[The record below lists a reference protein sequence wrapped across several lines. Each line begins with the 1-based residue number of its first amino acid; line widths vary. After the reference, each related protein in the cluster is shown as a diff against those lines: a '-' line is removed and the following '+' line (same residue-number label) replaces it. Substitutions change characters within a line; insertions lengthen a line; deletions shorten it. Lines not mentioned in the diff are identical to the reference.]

1 MALTQ
6 VTMLHKAPPKAYH
19 KTTQILTAAQ
29 LCSRSSDWLA
39 QRPNTVSADPLVG
52 QQRALRALHHAQS
65 ISGDFAHVFA
75 VIPDGMDIKDT
86 FSAVAER
93 QQWTMHTP
101 SDWAY
106 VINPEQ
112 PNQPI
117 CLPLPASAARVIV
130 EQLRTLLKTEPLER
144 APLLDRLQAQ
154 FNWPALNSYVA
165 RVADK
170 SFADISTKQLAQVIV
185 AQDKDQTWVYCPKLG
200 EAELFGQLHLQTK
213 AGTMTSGLDL
223 IQPGALLKANGGTL
237 VIDAE
242 NLLNK
247 RSYWQRLKHIL
258 KCGEFVWQQ
267 PAATAGYFTPEPIPV
282 KLKVILAGSR
292 ALLSDLRDLDADF
305 ANLFPFLADF
315 TDHFSITNQDV
326 STYFNYLAYLTQ
338 RTQHRPLTEQ
348 GMQRLLMISSSFTEH
363 QSELSLDT
371 IRLQQLLEEANM
383 LAHSAAS
390 PNLDEAHLL
399 QALQSYQQREHYL
412 AEMSRQGIL
421 EGQVKI
427 DTNGNFVGQINGLT
441 VVTMG
446 GSEFGEP
453 SRITATV
460 HYGDGDIID
469 IERKSEL
476 SGNIHTKGV
485 MILMAYLAN
494 LFAGKDPMPLSATL
508 VFEQSY
514 HEVDGDSASLAELC
528 CLVSALSDTP
538 ITQALAVTGA
548 IDQFGYV
555 QAIGGVN
562 EKIEGFYQLCKAR
575 GFSPGQGVIIPRS
588 NQVNLHLSD
597 QLIQSVAAGEFTI
610 YTVEHVS
617 DAFELL
623 MGKPCGTADEFD
635 TETLFGLI
643 NYRIRQ
649 AQHTDQRKPWWRFWS
664 DD

>member
-1 MALTQ
+1 MKQLAN
-6 VTMLHKAPPKAYH
+6 PH
-19 KTTQILTAAQ
+19 KTTQSLTIEQ
-29 LCSRSSDWLA
+29 LCSQTSAWLT
-39 QRPNTVSADPLVG
+39 QRPTTVSADPLVG
-52 QQRALRALHHAQS
+52 QQRALRAISHAQA
-65 ISGDFAHVFA
+65 IGGHFAHVFA
-75 VIPDGMDIKDT
+75 VIPGGTDAEET
-86 FSAVAER
+86 FAAIAQRQNWSAHDLHDWVYVVNPDDES
-93 QQWTMHTP
+93 QPVCMH
-101 SDWAY
+101 
-106 VINPEQ
+106 
-112 PNQPI
+112 
-117 CLPLPASAARVIV
+117 LPAGTAQAIIER
-130 EQLRTLLKTEPLER
+130 LWALLDTDPAER
-144 APLLDRLQAQ
+144 APLLNSLQDQ
-154 FNWPALNSYVA
+154 FNWPPLNRYLQ
-165 RVADK
+165 RIKDK
-170 SFADISTKQLAQVIV
+170 RFDDLPGNELANIV
-185 AQDKDQTWVYCPKLG
+185 VSHTSNDPWLYCPRVT
-200 EAELFGQLHLQTK
+200 EAELFGQIRLQTIS
-213 AGTMTSGLDL
+213 GTVSSELHL

-242 NLLNK
+242 QLL
-247 RSYWQRLKHIL
+247 RQGEYWQRLKHIL
-258 KCGEFVWQQ
+258 KRGEFTWNQ
-267 PAATAGYFTPEPIPV
+267 PEQAAAYYAPQPVPI

-292 ALLSDLRDLDADF
+292 ALLSQLRDLDADF
-305 ANLFPFLADF
+305 ANLFPYLADF
-315 TDHFSITNQDV
+315 SEHYSTKSNGV
-326 STYFNYLAYLTQ
+326 SAYFDYLAYVAQ
-338 RTQHRPLTEQ
+338 RAQHLPLTDQ
-348 GMQRLLMISSSFTEH
+348 GMQRLLTISSSFTEH
-363 QSELSLDT
+363 QDELSLDT
-371 IRLQQLLEEANM
+371 IRLQQLLEEADA
-383 LAHSAAS
+383 LARQARSQS
-390 PNLDEAHLL
+390 IDDEHLL
-399 QALQSYQQREHYL
+399 LAVQSYQDREHYL

-421 EGQVKI
+421 EAQVKI
-427 DTNGNFVGQINGLT
+427 DTKGKFIGQINGLT

-538 ITQALAVTGA
+538 IDQALAVTGA

-562 EKIEGFYQLCKAR
+562 EKIEGFYQLCQQR

-610 YTVEHVS
+610 YTVEHVR

-623 MGKPCGTADEFD
+623 MKTPCGTANEFNSD
-635 TETLFGLI
+635 TLFGRI
-643 NYRIRQ
+643 NCRIRL
-649 AQHTDQRKPWWRFWS
+649 AQHNESRKPWWRFWS